1 MKLFFSLVSMLFLS
15 IGISCEKRDVP
26 QTAEAQAEKEP
37 AAKPNL
43 EGKYKVAYDYLSEH
57 SAKDKPAGWISAII
71 VKKVAGSGAP
81 NYQVRHMLITE
92 TGELILMRDGSGF
105 YGIDLD
111 ALFDVG
117 DHIVFNPGSYAQSV
131 WAVNSGSFKIIK
143 KEAIELNS
151 PPAPVAK

>member
-1 MKLFFSLVSMLFLS
+1 MRLFFAIVFGLFLS
-15 IGISCEKRDVP
+15 FGISCERRNLP
-26 QTAEAQAEKEP
+26 QAAEIQAEKEP
-37 AAKPNL
+37 APKPNL

-71 VKKVAGSGAP
+71 VKRAAGSGAP

-117 DHIVFNPGSYAQSV
+117 DHIVFNPESYAQSV
-131 WAVNSGSFKIIK
+131 WAVSSGSFKIIK

-151 PPAPVAK
+151 PPAPIAK